1 MTTFVEDRQ
10 FLSPVLTQATAVVA
24 QSGQGSYLTDTE
36 GRRYID
42 WVQGI
47 AVNALGHCYP
57 SVVEAATTQIAQ
69 IMTGSFNLVGY
80 EQTGEL
86 ARRIAE
92 IAPGDL
98 STTFFTNSGAEATDA
113 ALKLA
118 RTATGRPGIIAFK
131 GSFHGRTIGATS
143 VTGSAANYRSSYE
156 PLMGSVYFSTFP
168 AEEQCSPGLDA
179 KGRAAFALDQLEQV
193 LEYLVAPES
202 VAAIIVEPVQG
213 EGGYVVPDASFLQ
226 GLRKICTQHGMLLI
240 FDEVQSGYGRTGKM
254 FASEH
259 FQVAPDIMTLGKAL
273 AGGLP
278 MSAVV
283 STRNIMD
290 KWISGT
296 HGSTFGGNPVC
307 AATGLAVL
315 DAFEKEDVLARSAS
329 QGEYMRSQLEEICA
343 DSSIVS
349 QVRGLGMMLAV
360 KLTHPDGQIGGDLAT
375 RIRALCCERGLLLL
389 GCGTNHD
396 CVRIIAPLVV
406 DRETVDEGLAILRD
420 VITDVEAEIGASV

>member
-98 STTFFTNSGAEATDA
+98 STTFFTNAGAEATDA

-193 LEYLVAPES
+193 LEYLV
-202 VAAIIVEPVQG
+202 G
-213 EGGYVVPDASFLQ
+213 
-226 GLRKICTQHGMLLI
+226 
-240 FDEVQSGYGRTGKM
+240 
-254 FASEH
+254 
-259 FQVAPDIMTLGKAL
+259 
-273 AGGLP
+273 
-278 MSAVV
+278 
-283 STRNIMD
+283 
-290 KWISGT
+290 
-296 HGSTFGGNPVC
+296 VC
-307 AATGLAVL
+307 
-315 DAFEKEDVLARSAS
+315 
-329 QGEYMRSQLEEICA
+329 
-343 DSSIVS
+343 
-349 QVRGLGMMLAV
+349 
-360 KLTHPDGQIGGDLAT
+360 
-375 RIRALCCERGLLLL
+375 
-389 GCGTNHD
+389 
-396 CVRIIAPLVV
+396 
-406 DRETVDEGLAILRD
+406 
-420 VITDVEAEIGASV
+420 